1 MGGQSGQMPTQVLAD
16 QLTLS
21 EPEGHIVPP
30 TLLLAHPDLDSFLH
44 PSWAKRPS
52 EILVTMNRIVY
63 PLDSQFCHALQH

>member
-30 TLLLAHPDLDSFLH
+30 TLLLAHPDLDSFLC
-44 PSWAKRPS
+44 PSFVFG
-52 EILVTMNRIVY
+52 EGET
-63 PLDSQFCHALQH
+63 DGE